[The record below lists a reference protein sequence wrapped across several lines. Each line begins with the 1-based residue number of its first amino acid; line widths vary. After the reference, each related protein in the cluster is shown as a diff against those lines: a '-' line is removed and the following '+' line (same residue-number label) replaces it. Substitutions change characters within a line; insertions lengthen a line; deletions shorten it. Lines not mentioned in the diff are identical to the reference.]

1 MNDEMIKDTIR
12 RIRKSL
18 NLTQGEVAERA
29 GISRLTYNCI
39 EMGSLSLISDRL
51 AQIAETLDTSVEQL
65 LLGYIPA
72 EMEICMKR
80 QEIKETAEARINGV
94 EEKYKSKVLSLKR
107 TLAEKE
113 EIIVTLGETFALKD
127 ELIEMSKARL
137 NAI

>member
-1 MNDEMIKDTIR
+1 MNDELIKDTIR

-80 QEIKETAEARINGV
+80 QEIKETVAARINGV

-113 EIIVTLGETFALKD
+113 EIIVTLGETLALKD

>member
-1 MNDEMIKDTIR
+1 MNDELIKDTIR

-51 AQIAETLDTSVEQL
+51 AQIAETLETSVEQL

-80 QEIKETAEARINGV
+80 QEIKETVAARINGV

-113 EIIVTLGETFALKD
+113 EIIVTLGETLALKD

>member
-113 EIIVTLGETFALKD
+113 EIIVTLGETLALKD

>member
-1 MNDEMIKDTIR
+1 MNDELIKDTIR

-72 EMEICMKR
+72 MVR
-80 QEIKETAEARINGV
+80 
-94 EEKYKSKVLSLKR
+94 
-107 TLAEKE
+107 
-113 EIIVTLGETFALKD
+113 
-127 ELIEMSKARL
+127 
-137 NAI
+137 